1 MKPTEPNWIA
11 TTPVSAHGTTRAS
24 LIRALSSSGVR
35 ALMVNMHGSATE
47 DDGTALPHLADA
59 FSAA

>member
-1 MKPTEPNWIA
+1 MKPIAPNWTA
-11 TTPVSAHGTTRAS
+11 TTQAIAHGITRAS

-35 ALMVNMHGSATE
+35 ALMVNMSGSATN